1 MEFRCQSYQKL
12 LSKVFLLII
21 SIVALAC
28 PVLAGSEPPAPDRPR
43 ALTKIAVTIDDFPES
58 GDIPPGMT
66 RQGIVQKIIDTLREN
81 GVVNPYGFA
90 NGLSKAY
97 DPDEMPIF
105 KMWLATGHPLGN
117 HTYSHVNLNRVGVT
131 AFLEDIAKEDQFL
144 AGLHEDSP
152 NGMQRRRVF
161 RYPYMDEGDTVEKR
175 NAVRAYLSK
184 NGYRIAEVTT
194 DYSDWVWNAAYIR
207 CLSKHDKNSI
217 SWLKDH
223 VVDSADRHVH
233 GVDAASGYL
242 LNRPIPQILLVHVIA
257 FNSIT
262 LDAVLKH
269 LRGEG
274 VQFVSL
280 DEVLA
285 DPAYNINPN
294 YAYDGGRTFL
304 DQIAESRGLGIRR
317 FDDAEYTTER
327 LDEVCKPIPTAAN
340 SRSSRGEDK

>member
-1 MEFRCQSYQKL
+1 MGCWSRSLLKL
-12 LSKVFLLII
+12 LSSLLLAF
-21 SIVALAC
+21 VALAL
-28 PVLAGSEPPAPDRPR
+28 PGRAAQADPDSLASDRP
-43 ALTKIAVTIDDFPES
+43 LGPTKIAVTIDDFPES
-58 GDIPPGMT
+58 GDIPSGMT
-66 RQGIVQKIIDTLREN
+66 RQGMVRKIIDTLSEN
-81 GVVNPYGFA
+81 GIVNPYGFA
-90 NGLSKAY
+90 NGLSKVY
-97 DPDEMPIF
+97 DPDEIPIF
-105 KMWLATGHPLGN
+105 KMWLAARHPLGN
-117 HTYSHVNLNRVGVT
+117 HTYSHVNLNQVGVT

-152 NGMQRRRVF
+152 SGIQRRRVF
-161 RYPYMDEGDTVEKR
+161 RYPYMDEGDTLAKR

-207 CLSKHDKNSI
+207 CVAKQDEKSI
-217 SWLKDH
+217 RWLKDH

-233 GVDAASGYL
+233 GADSASGYL
-242 LNRPIPQILLVHVIA
+242 LNRAIPQILLVHVLA

-280 DEVLA
+280 DEALA
-285 DPAYNINPN
+285 DPAYSINPN

-317 FDDAEYTTER
+317 FDDTEYTTER
-327 LDEVCKPIPTAAN
+327 LNEVCKAPADAKN
-340 SRSSRGEDK
+340 